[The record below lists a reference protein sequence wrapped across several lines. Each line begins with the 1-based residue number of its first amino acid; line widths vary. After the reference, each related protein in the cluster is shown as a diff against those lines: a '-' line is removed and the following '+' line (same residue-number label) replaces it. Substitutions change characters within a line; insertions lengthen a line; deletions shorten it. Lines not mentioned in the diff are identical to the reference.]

1 MSAKYICVTNVKKS
15 HSDLYNNIH
24 ENKIIK
30 DINDEEFFSGICN
43 EANHTKELIYFCINH
58 NKLCCAECITKI
70 KTKLNGQHKDCD
82 VCLIEDIEKEKKSK
96 LKENIK
102 ILEDLSINFK

>member
-1 MSAKYICVTNVKKS
+1 MKK
-15 HSDLYNNIH
+15 
-24 ENKIIK
+24 K
-30 DINDEEFFSGICN
+30 FFFLIFN
-43 EANHTKELIYFCINH
+43 EANNTKELIYFCKSH

-70 KTKLNGQHKDCD
+70 KGKFNRQNKDCD
-82 VCLIEDIEKEKKSK
+82 ACIIEDTEKEKKSK